1 MYELAVPDRA
11 IIAAGVIGWL
21 AIAVALLAIAS
32 PLGHDESQYVIAASD
47 VLAGRPQRW
56 LYLSQGT
63 TALALLGVLAGGS
76 EIALRSVML
85 VLGLGFLAAAYGLA
99 RSLVSPV
106 TGAWLVAVLAAS
118 LGIVRRS
125 TDLLSD
131 MPAAAALL
139 AGTALLVG
147 ELLREDGPRKRIVWT
162 GALFAAALYLRYG
175 SAIAIAVIGVVAAIG
190 GWRGVA
196 KRPLYIVA
204 TLGVFALLLAPHM
217 IAAYARTG
225 SPFGIITLSTD
236 EIRTVSDPGLVD
248 YFTHNPTQW
257 YGIVTTPLLVLGLA
271 SIALP
276 APRLRERRFVMLW
289 AMAVGCVIALGL
301 TALAQPRY
309 IYYSQVVLVVL
320 GIEVVRRFVEHR
332 RAVVYA
338 CAAVVALSWAL
349 AASSSIRGARKPSPA
364 QFVVAAARAIDRD
377 AAGAPC
383 AVLGTEVQLHWYSR
397 CTPLQDVYREEIG
410 PGKPRTYVVF
420 TPAVYPLDRS
430 ALPGKQ
436 TVLLEERGMTLLRV
450 DP

>member
-1 MYELAVPDRA
+1 MSNRGVL
-11 IIAAGVIGWL
+11 AAGVIGWVT
-21 AIAVALLAIAS
+21 IALALLVIAS

-47 VLAGRPQRW
+47 FLAGRPPRW

-63 TALALLGVLAGGS
+63 TALAIPGVLAGGS

-106 TGAWLVAVLAAS
+106 TAAWLACVLAAS

-147 ELLREDGPRKRIVWT
+147 ELLRDDGPRRRIVWT

-175 SAIAIAVIGVVAAIG
+175 SALAIAIIGVVAAIG

-196 KRPLYIVA
+196 RRPLLVVA
-204 TLGVFALLLAPHM
+204 TLGAFVALLAPHM

-225 SPFGIITLSTD
+225 SPVGIITLSTD

-248 YFTHNPTQW
+248 YFTHDPTQW
-257 YGIVTTPLLVLGLA
+257 YGIVATPLLVLGLA
-271 SIALP
+271 SIAW
-276 APRLRERRFVMLW
+276 LRERRFVMLW
-289 AMAVGCVIALGL
+289 VMAIGCVIGLGL

-309 IYYSQVVLVVL
+309 IYYSQVVLVML
-320 GIEVVRRFVEHR
+320 GIEVVRRLVEHR
-332 RAVVYA
+332 RAVVIA
-338 CAAVVALSWAL
+338 CAIVVALSWAL
-349 AASSSIRGARKPSPA
+349 AVSSSIRGARKPSPA

-397 CTPLQDVYREEIG
+397 CKPVQDVYREEIG

-436 TVLLEERGMTLLRV
+436 VVLLEERGMTLLRV